1 MRRFESYF
9 SYYSH
14 TIVWLF
20 NLDLE
25 VIDIARVRRC
35 KYAGC
40 RTFVDISDGYY
51 CKEHADQAPKREV
64 YSRTKYNKYTRN
76 RSEDKREQYN
86 FYRSKIWSSLRR
98 VVLERDHY
106 LCQYCLALGTVT
118 PNSKIGDHVTPVEIA
133 PELRTEVSNV
143 VATCRNCDNT
153 KRTLEQEIYGTGQ
166 NRTKQ
171 NTELRLSVAAWAGLI
186 ARKKEDVVKPL

>member
-118 PNSKIGDHVTPVEIA
+118 PNSKIGDHVTPFEVA
-133 PELRTEVSNV
+133 PELRTDPKNI
-143 VATCRNCDNT
+143 ATACRACDNA
-153 KRTLEQEIYGTGQ
+153 KRTLEQQIYGTGQ
-166 NRTKQ
+166 G
-171 NTELRLSVAAWAGLI
+171 NTLHNQQLRLTVKEWALKIKHAREGL
-186 ARKKEDVVKPL
+186 